1 MRAARLLSVLLLL
14 QARGRMTARQLASEL
29 EVSVRTVYRD
39 VESLHAAGIP
49 LYGEAGHAGGYALLD
64 GYRTRLTGLTP
75 QEAEAL
81 FLTGLPGP
89 AADLGLG
96 AVLAT
101 AQLKLMAALPD
112 DLRERANRLHQRFH
126 LDTSGWY
133 TDPDRSPHLGAV
145 VGALWDQRRIR
156 VRYRRWAPK
165 PEVTRTLEPYGVVL
179 KGGRWYVVAAGCRGA
194 ADGVRTYRVTQI
206 SRLRVLDERFER
218 PAGFDLAAHWAASL
232 REFDDRRHTG
242 VASVRITPR
251 VLDLLPHLW
260 EPVLVSAARRSA
272 RLEEPDG
279 WLRVAIPM
287 ESVEHTGGLLLRLGA
302 EVEVL
307 EPKALREHVARTVA
321 ALADMYRI
329 H

>member
-64 GYRTRLTGLTP
+64 GYRTRLTGLTS

-101 AQLKLMAALPD
+101 ARLKLMAALPD

-133 TDPDRSPHLGAV
+133 IDPDHTPHLGTVVSAV
-145 VGALWDQRRIR
+145 WDQRRVR
-156 VRYRRWAPK
+156 VRYRRWAPN

-179 KGGRWYVVAAGCRGA
+179 KGGRWYLVAGRPGA
-194 ADGVRTYRVTQI
+194 ADEVRTYRVAQI
-206 SRLRVLDERFER
+206 CRLRVLDERFER
-218 PAGFDLAAHWAASL
+218 PTGFDLAAHWEASL
-232 REFDDRRHTG
+232 REFDARRHTG
-242 VASVRITPR
+242 EATVRLTPR
-251 VLDLLPHLW
+251 ALDLLPHLW
-260 EPVLVSAARRSA
+260 EPALVSAARRSA

-279 WLRVAIPM
+279 WLRVVIPM

-307 EPKALREHVARTVA
+307 EPAALREHVARTVA

-329 H
+329 R